1 MGTRQ
6 LGADSRMPAEAGS
19 ALQSSGAWLA
29 VGLSL
34 LTVALLARHYPLGGR
49 HEIVLCLF
57 RRITGLACPGCG
69 LTRAF
74 VALFQGDFTA
84 AITFHPMAPLLA
96 VEAAIAWLLW
106 GASSRGFL
114 RRAVLRWDHLAL
126 ANGAALLVLWAARIA
141 SGTLP
146 S

>member
-1 MGTRQ
+1 MSSEATTATRSRGLW
-6 LGADSRMPAEAGS
+6 LGA
-19 ALQSSGAWLA
+19 
-29 VGLSL
+29 GLGL
-34 LTVALLARHYPLGGR
+34 LVAAFFARHYPLGGQ

-74 VALFQGDFTA
+74 VALARGD
-84 AITFHPMAPLLA
+84 LA
-96 VEAAIAWLLW
+96 AAIAFHPLAPVLAIEVAIVWIVW
-106 GASSRGFL
+106 GGFSLGLL
-114 RRAVLRWDHLAL
+114 RRAGSAWDRVAL
-126 ANGAALLVLWAARIA
+126 VNGAALLVLWAVRIA

>member
-1 MGTRQ
+1 MLSEVGSVRRLRAIW
-6 LGADSRMPAEAGS
+6 LG
-19 ALQSSGAWLA
+19 
-29 VGLSL
+29 VGLSIVA
-34 LTVALLARHYPLGGR
+34 VALLARHYPLGGQ

-74 VALFQGDFTA
+74 VALSRGDFTA
-84 AITFHPMAPLLA
+84 AIAFHPLAPVLA

-106 GASSRGFL
+106 GAISLGFR
-114 RRAVLRWDHLAL
+114 RRAASPWDRIAL
-126 ANGAALLVLWAARIA
+126 ANGAALLVLWAVRIA